1 MQSKESKDIDYTTNF
16 LMAVRFGKIDRAR
29 ELLSQGADI
38 NAKKKT
44 GESALHIAIEYR
56 DIEMAKLLLKQ
67 PLININFKDWDEQTP
82 LQNALYNGYDEIAQ
96 LILEHNPDVKTADIK
111 GNTVIHLCLIGSKI
125 NLIPLLVERGADI
138 NACNKDGFT
147 ALHLAA
153 NGGHVEGYKLLLE
166 QGANPNITIEGYTAK
181 KLYQTS
187 CPEKIKEFEAAER
200 EVEAKRSGYKIEE
213 KVEAVESS
221 RKRSFR
227 QVVQDSRNPGVEKG
241 SDDSSPEKPSVNSQR
256 DIGEKLVGSVAK
268 KPRFS
273 DFRNPADNREQQK
286 SMGRGS

>member
-1 MQSKESKDIDYTTNF
+1 MQSKDIDYTTNF

-56 DIEMAKLLLKQ
+56 DIEMAKLLLAQ
-67 PLININFKDWDEQTP
+67 PSININTKDWDEQTP
-82 LQNALYNGYDEIAQ
+82 LQNALYNGYDEIAK
-96 LILEHNPDVKTADIK
+96 LILAHNPDVKTADIK

-138 NACNKDGFT
+138 NAYNKDGFT

-153 NGGHVEGYKLLLE
+153 DGGHVEGYKLLLE
-166 QGANPNITIEGYTAK
+166 QGADPNITIEGYTAK

-187 CPEKIKEFEAAER
+187 CPKRIKEFGAAER
-200 EVEAKRSGYKIEE
+200 EVEAKRNGYSTGER
-213 KVEAVESS
+213 VGAVGGGS
-221 RKRSFR
+221 RKREHDFTR
-227 QVVQDSRNPGVEKG
+227 AIEDSRNTGLGKPGNE
-241 SDDSSPEKPSVNSQR
+241 SSPEKPLGSKEKKCWADSVVKR
-256 DIGEKLVGSVAK
+256 PKLDK
-268 KPRFS
+268 
-273 DFRNPADNREQQK
+273 DFINPADSKEEQK
-286 SMGRGS
+286 PALWRK